1 VIGII
6 CSSEFQQ
13 VVMGLKRE
21 HRDNL
26 NRLSRDQ
33 EVALF
38 SVRGEHAQRLSEA
51 DERIMQLEDTV
62 AKLRQELD
70 RYKTLSD
77 IQVRQKSEVSFS
89 VKMNKTE
96 MLWIRI
102 LPGKLKVTHVV

>member
-1 VIGII
+1 VTGVIF
-6 CSSEFQQ
+6 SSEFQQ

-21 HRDNL
+21 HRENL

-38 SVRGEHAQRLSEA
+38 NVRGEHAQRLNEA
-51 DERIMQLEDTV
+51 DERVMQLEETV

-77 IQVRQKSEVSFS
+77 IQVRQK
-89 VKMNKTE
+89 
-96 MLWIRI
+96 
-102 LPGKLKVTHVV
+102 

>member
-1 VIGII
+1 
-6 CSSEFQQ
+6 
-13 VVMGLKRE
+13 MGLKRE
-21 HRDNL
+21 HRENL

-51 DERIMQLEDTV
+51 DERIMQLDDTV
-62 AKLRQELD
+62 AKLQQELD

-89 VKMNKTE
+89 GKRNKTE
-96 MLWIRI
+96 ILWIRI
-102 LPGKLKVTHVV
+102 RPQKLKVMQLV